1 MTALER
7 ENILPPIG
15 HNNPPQ
21 PMDVMAPVKPLAE
34 QLAED
39 HAALLDRAKAIAG
52 MAERLPNAC
61 EDDETASKLTEA
73 IKSAT
78 ACAKALEDARKAA
91 KQPHLDAG
99 KAVDSFFA
107 NRVLPV
113 DGVKTKMGALL
124 TAYQRKQEE
133 AERKRLEAIAAEER
147 RLAREAEAAA
157 REAERVAREAAQAE
171 ARRQA
176 EARAIIERQ
185 QGEARRKAE
194 AEEAARREAE
204 RQRLAAEQA
213 EADRAREAA
222 RVAKAEATE
231 AKEAASAPAA
241 ELTRARSD
249 LGAVGS
255 LRTTWHYEVTDEAA
269 VPREYLTVD
278 PAKIK
283 AAMKAATKGGK
294 CALKVPGVRV
304 YSETNTV
311 VR

>member
-7 ENILPPIG
+7 ENILPPLNRDGIG
-15 HNNPPQ
+15 GNNPPS
-21 PMDVMAPVKPLAE
+21 PIEIIRAGLAE
-34 QLAED
+34 AHVDIVARSRALAE
-39 HAALLDRAKAIAG
+39 
-52 MAERLPNAC
+52 MADRLPNSC
-61 EDDETASKLTEA
+61 DDADTAAKLTEA
-73 IKSAT
+73 IKSCT
-78 ACAKALEDARKAA
+78 AFVSSAEAARKAA
-91 KQPHLDAG
+91 KQPHIEAG
-99 KAVDSFFA
+99 KVVDTFFA
-107 NRVLPV
+107 NFSLPV
-113 DGVKTKMGALL
+113 DAVKIRMGALL

-133 AERKRLEAIAAEER
+133 IERKRLEAIAAEER

-204 RQRLAAEQA
+204 RARLAAEQA

-222 RVAKAEATE
+222 RAARVEAAEA
-231 AKEAASAPAA
+231 KDAANAPAA

-278 PAKIK
+278 HAKIK
-283 AAMKAATKGGK
+283 AAMKVATKGGK
-294 CALKVPGVRV
+294 CTLKVPGIRV